1 MSNSAPDARRRH
13 DRGTE
18 AVRAAARG
26 LRLVTA
32 FGIAAMLGTMGD
44 VTHGLPDGA
53 SLNLLAGNFALW
65 ASVSEGRSTRGKS
78 SRDLAVLSAAA
89 AVGAASFSILVPL
102 LSQLGPTGRELV
114 LVIGAFCVG
123 YLRRFGLTGTGIG
136 SQIYI
141 GQLLAFGVEL
151 KPSDLPTIAVAGLI
165 AAIASVVP
173 RVLSGPA
180 EHPPPFTPLSP
191 ASPGTMPPALAMGLQ
206 AATGALL
213 IVALNAT
220 IGLVESSWVI
230 TACTYV
236 IAGSSSG
243 TLARVRRRIIGT
255 IIGVPVALGF
265 LLSVATMP
273 IVVWTAAGAGNG
285 GLRNSAARSVR
296 HCVWRL
302 CFHPDRYARRHGRT
316 FHPGARRTRVGD
328 AARRRARTGR
338 CNAAV
343 PASAVSAGRGAT
355 RRHLVTAP
363 ARYCIIPSPAQLR
376 WKPCPSLALSR

>member
-1 MSNSAPDARRRH
+1 MTVEQKLCAPLCAASHWLDYIDPSAHRRIK
-13 DRGTE
+13 
-18 AVRAAARG
+18 G

-102 LSQLGPTGRELV
+102 LSQLGPTGPELV

-220 IGLVESSWVI
+220 IGLVESSWAI

-243 TLARVRRRIIGT
+243 TLDRVRRRIIGT

-265 LLSVATMP
+265 LLLVATMP
-273 IVVWTAAGAGNG
+273 IVVWTAAALAMVIYAIALPERYDIACGAYAFTLIVTLAATGEHSIPV
-285 GLRNSAARSVR
+285 LAARAWETLLGGALGLAAATLLFPLRPSAQAEA
-296 HCVWRL
+296 
-302 CFHPDRYARRHGRT
+302 P
-316 FHPGARRTRVGD
+316 PGDT
-328 AARRRARTGR
+328 
-338 CNAAV
+338 
-343 PASAVSAGRGAT
+343 
-355 RRHLVTAP
+355 L
-363 ARYCIIPSPAQLR
+363 
-376 WKPCPSLALSR
+376 